1 MFNPRVQADTLV
13 DAVAKAFSAEGPLAG
28 AIDRF
33 KLREGQYEMAQA
45 VAKVM
50 QDGGVLAVEAGTGVG
65 KTIAY
70 LVPALLSGE
79 KVLISTATKNLQDQ
93 LFMRDLPRAVAAL
106 GVPVRAAL
114 LKGRNSYLCAHR
126 LSQAHINQPELPEKA
141 SELLRDVHRW
151 SQQTVQG
158 DIAEMAD
165 LQEYP
170 DLVSL
175 VTSTRENCLG
185 GACPQIQNCHIAKAR
200 QRAMQAE
207 LVVVNHHL
215 FFADLNVRSSGVAEL
230 LPSVRTVVFDE
241 AHQLSDIG
249 IQFLGRKWT
258 TGQVKTLAQQVGS
271 QNRGPARGFA
281 DWLGL
286 AADLVRAADDLTTLL
301 SEIVQTNRLIW
312 VDTQPEGV
320 HPDAWARTLQQVELM
335 FSRAQET
342 CLPFE
347 EAFPSLRA
355 LAQRCQNL
363 RDGLQAFIGPVDP
376 DHVRWIEW
384 GNGLSLHDAPLTI
397 APYMREVLGPV
408 DPMCEPIKKSWIF
421 TSATLG
427 TDAELSWFVRAC
439 GLQSHQTLQVPSP
452 FNFPQ
457 QAALYLPPIE
467 PSAGE
472 QAHSAS
478 VAAIVEKGARVLGGR
493 TLVLTTTLRAMRAV
507 AQALSDRFRGSRIEV
522 LVQGQGSKRLLIE
535 RYLQSHNARARS
547 ANSDLPSGSVL
558 VASASFWEGVDI
570 PGEALQMLVIDKLPF
585 APPDD
590 PLVQAR
596 ARACELAGENSF
608 STLHLPN
615 AAMALKQGAGRLI
628 RSEAD
633 RGILVVCDQR
643 LSTKGY
649 GKKLL
654 AALPPFRRIQDE
666 AQWVQTLDALRA
678 GPTGDQP

>member
-1 MFNPRVQADTLV
+1 MSNPVVQSETLV
-13 DAVAKAFSAEGPLAG
+13 NAVTKAFSGEGLLAR
-28 AIDRF
+28 AVDRF
-33 KLREGQYEMAQA
+33 TLREGQYTMALA
-45 VAKVM
+45 VAQVM

-65 KTIAY
+65 KTLAY

-93 LFMRDLPRAVAAL
+93 LFLRDLPRAVTAL
-106 GVPVRAAL
+106 GVSARMAL
-114 LKGRNSYLCAHR
+114 LKGRSSYLCAQR
-126 LSQAHINQPELPEKA
+126 LSQVDLNEPDLPQKA
-141 SELLRDVHRW
+141 LTILQDVRTW

-158 DIAEMAD
+158 DIAELAD

-185 GACPQIQNCHIAKAR
+185 GACPQLENCHIAKAR
-200 QRAMQAE
+200 QRAMQADM
-207 LVVVNHHL
+207 VVVNHHL

-249 IQFLGRKWT
+249 IRFLGRRWS
-258 TGQVKTLAQQVGS
+258 TGQVKSLAQRLGA

-286 AADLVRAADDLTTLL
+286 EVDLVLAADAL
-301 SEIVQTNRLIW
+301 SELLGEVGRTKGLMW
-312 VDTQPEGV
+312 LAAQPDGV
-320 HPDAWARTLQQVELM
+320 HPDAWARTLQHMESM

-342 CLPFE
+342 CSAFE

-355 LAQRCQNL
+355 LTQRCKNL
-363 RDGLQAFIGPVDP
+363 RDGLQAFGGPLDP

-384 GNGLSLHDAPLTI
+384 GNGLSLHEAPLTI
-397 APYMREVLGPV
+397 APYMRGVF
-408 DPMCEPIKKSWIF
+408 DPDALECDRPQKSWIF

-427 TDAELSWFVRAC
+427 TDAHLSWFVRSC

-457 QAALYLPPIE
+457 QAALYVPPIE

-472 QAHSAS
+472 QAHSAL

-493 TLVLTTTLRAMRAV
+493 TLVLTTTLRAMRAI

-596 ARACELAGENSF
+596 ARACELAGEKSF
-608 STLHLPN
+608 TTLHLPD

-654 AALPPFRRIQDE
+654 AALPPFRRIDGE
-666 AQWVQTLDALRA
+666 AQWLQTLDALRA
-678 GPTGDQP
+678 APMGDQA

>member
-1 MFNPRVQADTLV
+1 MFKPLVQADTLV
-13 DAVAKAFSAEGPLAG
+13 DAVATAFSGEGPLAG
-28 AIDRF
+28 AIEQFRV
-33 KLREGQYEMAQA
+33 REGQYQMAQA

-65 KTIAY
+65 KTMAY

-93 LFMRDLPRAVAAL
+93 LFMRDLPKAVAAL
-106 GVPVRAAL
+106 GVPVRVAL
-114 LKGRNSYLCAHR
+114 LKGRSSYLCAQR
-126 LSQAHINQPELPEKA
+126 LSEAHLNQPELPENV
-141 SELLRDVHRW
+141 SELLREVHRW
-151 SQQTVQG
+151 SQHTVQG

-185 GACPQIQNCHIAKAR
+185 GSCPQIENCHIAKAR

-258 TGQVKTLAQQVGS
+258 TNQVKALAQQLGS
-271 QNRGPARGFA
+271 ENRGPARGLA

-286 AADLVRAADDLTTLL
+286 AADLVRAANALTTLL
-301 SEIVQTNRLIW
+301 SEIEQTSRLIW
-312 VDTQPEGV
+312 VDNQPEGV
-320 HPDAWARTLQQVELM
+320 HPDAWARTLRQMESM
-335 FSRAQET
+335 FSRVQET
-342 CLPFE
+342 CLAFE
-347 EAFPSLRA
+347 EAFPTLQA

-363 RDGLQAFIGPVDP
+363 RDGFEVFSGPVDA
-376 DHVRWIEW
+376 DHVRWVEW

-397 APYMREVLGPV
+397 APHMREVLGPT
-408 DPMCEPIKKSWIF
+408 DPMYEPINKSWIF

-439 GLQSHQTLQVPSP
+439 GLQSHLTLQVPSP
-452 FNFPQ
+452 FNFRQ
-457 QAALYLPPIE
+457 QAALYVPPIE
-467 PSAGE
+467 PSDGE
-472 QAHSAS
+472 QAHSAA

-493 TLVLTTTLRAMRAV
+493 TLVLTTTLRAMRAI
-507 AQALSDRFRGSRIEV
+507 AQTLSARFRGSRIEV

-535 RYLQSHNARARS
+535 RYLQSHNAQARGT
-547 ANSDLPSGSVL
+547 NSDLPSGSVL

-596 ARACELAGENSF
+596 ARACELAGEKSF
-608 STLHLPN
+608 TTLHLPD

-643 LSTKGY
+643 LRTKGY

-654 AALPPFRRIQDE
+654 AALPPFRRIEDE
-666 AQWVQTLDALRA
+666 SQWLQNLVALRA
-678 GPTGDQP
+678 GLEGDQP